1 MSGDLKRPPESGVDE
16 LILASASPRR
26 RELLA
31 ATGRT
36 FRVVPSDAEESV
48 PEGLSPAEAAEL
60 LACRKA
66 EAVASRLTN
75 GIVIGADTIVTSG
88 SDLIGKPSDRADA
101 IRILE
106 CLSRRAHTVITGLC
120 LIDARTRRRL
130 SACERTR
137 VHMRG
142 MERREIEEYVDS
154 GEAMGKAGA
163 YAIQES
169 GDRFVERI
177 EGSLSNV
184 VGLPMELLERLLEQM
199 ELESQKEGR

>member
-1 MSGDLKRPPESGVDE
+1 MDE

-31 ATGRT
+31 ATGRA
-36 FRVVPSDAEESV
+36 FRVVPSDAEETV
-48 PEGLSPAEAAEL
+48 PEGLSPTEAAEH

-66 EAVASRLTN
+66 AAVAARLSR

-88 SDLIGKPSDRADA
+88 PDIIGKPTDREDA

-106 CLSRRAHTVITGLC
+106 SLSRRAHTVITGLC
-120 LIDARTRRRL
+120 LIDARSGRRL
-130 SACERTR
+130 SGCERTR
-137 VHMRG
+137 VQMRR
-142 MERREIEEYVDS
+142 MDRREIEAYVDS

-177 EGSLSNV
+177 EGSFSNV
-184 VGLPMELLERLLEQM
+184 VGLPLELLGRMLE
-199 ELESQKEGR
+199 EFDRS

>member
-1 MSGDLKRPPESGVDE
+1 VDE

-31 ATGRT
+31 ATGRA
-36 FRVVPSDAEESV
+36 FRVVPSDAEETV
-48 PEGLSPAEAAEL
+48 PEGLSPTEAAEH

-66 EAVASRLTN
+66 AAVAARLSR

-88 SDLIGKPSDRADA
+88 PDIIGKPTDREDA
-101 IRILE
+101 IHILE
-106 CLSRRAHTVITGLC
+106 SLSRRAHTVITGLC
-120 LIDARTRRRL
+120 LIDARSGRRL
-130 SACERTR
+130 SGCERTR
-137 VHMRG
+137 VQMRR
-142 MERREIEEYVDS
+142 MDRREIEAYVDS
-154 GEAMGKAGA
+154 GEAIGKAGA

-184 VGLPMELLERLLEQM
+184 VGLPMELLERLLRAM
-199 ELESQKEGR
+199 ESSSDERRPG